1 MSKNNARYL
10 FSEDASA
17 ADIIHTIGKWKVID
31 LKNLY
36 EQLNLNVTYRTLK
49 TKVNKLQKD
58 GIVASK
64 FLGTRN
70 KYVYLTERG
79 IAHTSFNKTY
89 EPVSEEITHDLL
101 VGKVAQELSKYSKV
115 SGVTMYHHI
124 EDKHINPDAIITVNA
139 KERVFNIGIEVELT
153 RKSQRRIKSKFGKY
167 GLSQDYDYCF
177 YISNDERLLTAYRLY
192 LRELKPEIQRKIFFI
207 NNKDLCTSKDIFN
220 GVSCIHKDKEV
231 EITSIIGE
239 KCL

>member
-79 IAHTSFNKTY
+79 IAHTSFDKTY

-115 SGVTMYHHI
+115 S
-124 EDKHINPDAIITVNA
+124 
-139 KERVFNIGIEVELT
+139 
-153 RKSQRRIKSKFGKY
+153 
-167 GLSQDYDYCF
+167 
-177 YISNDERLLTAYRLY
+177 
-192 LRELKPEIQRKIFFI
+192 
-207 NNKDLCTSKDIFN
+207 
-220 GVSCIHKDKEV
+220 
-231 EITSIIGE
+231 
-239 KCL
+239 